1 MRLSS
6 NFKHTMKRKIL
17 EDLYTAAGESTQK
30 RQSDIAKRNNEYA
43 LEPYNHI
50 LDQLPSELV
59 AHAFRCTVLIKYKAD
74 PDNPTRYA
82 LDTTWSYDF
91 DTPIVTFVDKPL
103 RSYSHISTAS
113 TALDPRLYQDAAN
126 LAEEVLALQKEKQ
139 ELTDYLDHTL
149 EQWSGTK
156 QLETVWPVS
165 LHKYLPVPRN
175 TLRGSLKKSK
185 NTTTKS
191 IPTASAAPIGLG
203 ERLTTNLLEGS

>member
-6 NFKHTMKRKIL
+6 NAKYNMKRKIL
-17 EDLYTAAGESTQK
+17 QELYEAAEESAQK
-30 RQSDIAKRNNEYA
+30 RQSNIAKRNNGYL
-43 LEPYNHI
+43 LEPYKHI
-50 LDQLPSELV
+50 LDQLPSELI
-59 AHAFRCTVLIKYKAD
+59 AHAYRCTVLIKYKAD

-91 DTPIVTFVDKPL
+91 DTPTITFVDQPL
-103 RSYSHISTAS
+103 RSYSHITTTST
-113 TALDPRLYQDAAN
+113 TLDPRLYQDAAG
-126 LAEEVLALQKEKQ
+126 LAEELLALQKEKQ

-165 LHKYLPVPRN
+165 LHKYLPVTSN
-175 TLRGSLKKSK
+175 KLRGPLKKSK
-185 NTTTKS
+185 NTAIKN